1 MKNITVRKLMVPLEE
16 YATVSQGADLHEAI
30 NALEAAQKAFDP
42 SKHKHRAIL
51 VLDKDGNVVG
61 KISMFDI
68 LMALEPKYEELD
80 AAGALAHSGYNP
92 EFIKAL
98 LKDNVLWNEPL
109 QFACDR
115 AAKLRVKEIMEVP
128 EDGVYIDADATLD
141 EAMHQLIVCRYHSL
155 IVTSSGKVLG
165 ILRLADVF
173 AQICEKIKTCKP

>member
-1 MKNITVRKLMVPLEE
+1 MKNEIVKMLMVPLKE
-16 YATVSQGADLHEAI
+16 YATVSQEADLYEAI
-30 NALEAAQKAFDP
+30 HALEDAQQAFDP

-51 VLDKDGNVVG
+51 VLDKNRNVVG

-80 AAGALAHSGYNP
+80 AAGAMSHSGYNP

-98 LKDNVLWNEPL
+98 LKDNLLWNEPL
-109 QFACDR
+109 QFACER
-115 AAKLRVKEIMEVP
+115 AARLHVSEIMEVP

-155 IVTSSGKVLG
+155 IVTSQGKVVG

-173 AQICEKIKTCKP
+173 AQICDKIKACKR